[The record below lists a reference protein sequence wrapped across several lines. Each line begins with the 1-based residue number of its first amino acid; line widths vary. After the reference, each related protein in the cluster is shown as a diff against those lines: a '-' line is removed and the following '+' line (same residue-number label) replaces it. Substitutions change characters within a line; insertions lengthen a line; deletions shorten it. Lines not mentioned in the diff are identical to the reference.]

1 MKARTLLIVLSI
13 VVSLAVSLAYG
24 GMEVFARIAQLP
36 QWPLAAGL
44 GMVVLSW
51 LVNTARLR
59 LLVRG
64 LDLRLT
70 YRETFPLVMATEFSI
85 AATPVG
91 TGGLLTLIYLLKRHG
106 LPVAQATALYTID
119 QLLDLVFFFTLLP
132 LLAVLLV
139 SGYAPIHLQHQLAL
153 LAMVL
158 MGGLACIA
166 LTVWNYR
173 RMLLL
178 AGRLLRALR
187 IARTRRTQL
196 ARAFVH
202 FRRGIR
208 LILALPR
215 QRLLAVYA
223 LCAAHWLL
231 RYSVL
236 FVLST
241 GAGAGFTWSTLILV
255 QMLALTAGQISL
267 LPGGSG
273 AVELTFGLIM
283 SHRLDATTTAVL
295 LLEWRFILYYW
306 SLIVG
311 APFFTWQMVQGGR
324 DANEPCGKSASIASL
339 MTKK

>member
-1 MKARTLLIVLSI
+1 MFDDRNAHFL
-13 VVSLAVSLAYG
+13 
-24 GMEVFARIAQLP
+24 E
-36 QWPLAAGL
+36 
-44 GMVVLSW
+44 
-51 LVNTARLR
+51 
-59 LLVRG
+59 G
-64 LDLRLT
+64 LDNILDLVGLT
-70 YRETFPLVMATEFSI
+70 DGIRQGFGQLVVGEI
-85 AATPVG
+85 A
-91 TGGLLTLIYLLKRHG
+91 L
-106 LPVAQATALYTID
+106 ALATID

-173 RMLLL
+173 RMLLF

-223 LCAAHWLL
+223 LCSAHWLL

-255 QMLALTAGQISL
+255 QMLALTAGQI
-267 LPGGSG
+267 
-273 AVELTFGLIM
+273 
-283 SHRLDATTTAVL
+283 
-295 LLEWRFILYYW
+295 
-306 SLIVG
+306 
-311 APFFTWQMVQGGR
+311 Q
-324 DANEPCGKSASIASL
+324 
-339 MTKK
+339 